1 MSPNL
6 GKKEE
11 QRRARGKE
19 GEIRKE
25 QSNHGG
31 EIIKT
36 KEWRLITSQHWW
48 VLSYIDMNL
57 YMPPTNKNK

>member
-19 GEIRKE
+19 GEIRQE

-36 KEWRLITSQHWW
+36 KAITIYFTTLVGFVIH
-48 VLSYIDMNL
+48 
-57 YMPPTNKNK
+57 